1 MSNLF
6 KYYQDVVRP
15 LLILKYNYCKVK
27 EVPEVK
33 KAEVRVFLR
42 NLSGEEDW
50 RAGLALKLLT
60 LLTGQKSGVRR
71 MGWSVESGRERRYVF
86 SCGVTLRNK
95 NLYDFLEYLVI
106 VVLPLYYRRYG
117 YPQFS
122 GSSTGVY
129 SLSIKDLGLFYR
141 QSEDVIGFDGAIQIS
156 IVSNAMGEGECL
168 TLMEGLGLP
177 VKGKPSKKL

>member
-1 MSNLF
+1 MSSLF
-6 KYYQDVVRP
+6 KYYQGVVRP

-33 KAEVRVFLR
+33 KAEIRIFLK

-50 RAGLALKLLT
+50 RAALGVKLLT
-60 LLTGQKSGVRR
+60 ILTGQKSGVRK

-86 SCGVTLRNK
+86 SCGVTLRKK
-95 NLYDFLEYLVI
+95 NLNDFLEYLIV

-122 GSSTGVY
+122 ASSTGVY
-129 SLSIKDLGLFYR
+129 SISIKDLGLFYR

-156 IVSNAMGEGECL
+156 IVSNAKGEGECL

-177 VKGKPSKKL
+177 VKGKTVKEV